1 MFNKLNTNITVEKID
16 TTETATKNNSSKSQN
31 SSQKSSQ
38 KSSSSKLTSKSTS
51 KSTQKSTQKTSST
64 KLSQKS
70 IKNKNTQ
77 ETKLTNNIIKEIETL
92 EDLPLVLSNI
102 SANTKDYYIHT
113 DTLLKS
119 KKPKKSIKSTKYTL
133 VFPKTQEVDTSK
145 YNIVNKYVKKNYN
158 YIVNFLYDKN
168 LLKNKSSPYRL
179 VFHIYVNYL
188 HEDLNIIFE

>member
-16 TTETATKNNSSKSQN
+16 TTETATKNNSSKSQ
-31 SSQKSSQ
+31 KSSQ
-38 KSSSSKLTSKSTS
+38 KSSSKLTSKSTS
-51 KSTQKSTQKTSST
+51 KSTQKSTQKSLST

-70 IKNKNTQ
+70 VKNKNTQ

-92 EDLPLVLSNI
+92 EDLPLVLSDI

-119 KKPKKSIKSTKYTL
+119 KKPKKPTRSTKYTL

-188 HEDLNIIFE
+188 HEDLNIVFE